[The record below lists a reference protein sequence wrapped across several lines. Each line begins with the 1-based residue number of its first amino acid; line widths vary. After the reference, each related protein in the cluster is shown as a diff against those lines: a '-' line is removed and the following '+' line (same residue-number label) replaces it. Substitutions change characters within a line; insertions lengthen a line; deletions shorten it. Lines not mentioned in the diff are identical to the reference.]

1 MTREKRPIRVEAKSV
16 DTLSGMRILFATPH
30 LFPDVIG
37 GSGLHS
43 VHLIRHLAGAGHEL
57 DVLHPYPTRHFPDLP
72 AVTEHTLPKGRHV
85 LDFARH
91 VDRWTGSR
99 TWDVGYSDGLPLVR
113 YLRRRRFPCIVND
126 HTWREFQ
133 PQYFRGFLRHEPRK
147 ALIDLALFRPRLW
160 ARRHLARN
168 SDYAVSM
175 GGLLDENLF
184 HQCDLT
190 PERIL
195 NLPNAVDVR
204 APELDADPA
213 PAGDPHLL
221 LYVGALTYRKGIHIL
236 MEAMRR
242 LPDLNV
248 RVRLVGDG
256 PMADTVWNANLG
268 NVELAGPRFGADL
281 AREYRQAGAFVYPS
295 LHEGMPTALLE
306 AMWHRLPLVAT
317 DVGANRLLATRQ
329 TGQLIPPNDAAAL
342 EGAIRHLDAQ
352 TAANGRAQGQA
363 GRDRVQDRYRWDVVG
378 PMYEE
383 AFRAA
388 AAGSASPW

>member
-1 MTREKRPIRVEAKSV
+1 MA
-16 DTLSGMRILFATPH
+16 
-30 LFPDVIG
+30 
-37 GSGLHS
+37 
-43 VHLIRHLAGAGHEL
+43 
-57 DVLHPYPTRHFPDLP
+57 
-72 AVTEHTLPKGRHV
+72 EHTLPKGRHV

-133 PQYFRGFLRHEPRK
+133 PQYFGGFLRHEPRK

-168 SDYAVSM
+168 SDHAVSM

-184 HQCDLT
+184 QQCNLA

-195 NLPNAVDVR
+195 NLPNAVDVH
-204 APELDADPA
+204 APELDAAPA
-213 PAGDPHLL
+213 HAGDPSRL
-221 LYVGALTYRKGIHIL
+221 LYVGTISYRKGIHIL
-236 MEAMRR
+236 MAAMRH
-242 LPDLNV
+242 LPDLDV
-248 RVRLVGDG
+248 HVRLVGDG
-256 PMADTVWNANLG
+256 PLVEAVRKAGLD
-268 NVELAGPRFGADL
+268 NVELAGPRFGTDL

-317 DVGANRLLATRQ
+317 DVGANRLLVTRQ

-342 EGAIRHLDAQ
+342 EGAIRHLDIQ
-352 TAANGRAQGQA
+352 TAVDRRAQGQA
-363 GRDRVQDRYRWDVVG
+363 GRDLVQDQYCWNVVG

-383 AFRAA
+383 AFRTA
-388 AAGSASPW
+388 AAG